1 MQHYDVVVIGGGH
14 NALVSAAYLAKA
26 GKKVLLLEKLDYL
39 GGAATSS
46 YTFEGIDAK
55 LSRYSY
61 LVSLLPQQIIDD
73 LGLDIKLAPRRYSSY
88 TPVPGSANGLLVDKE
103 NAIATKASFEAVGAA
118 ADYKTWNEFYS
129 RTEGLAKKL
138 FPTVLK
144 PLKTRAEV
152 KALVGADF
160 EDFFER
166 PIGEVIAKN
175 FNSDLVRGVVMTD
188 ALIGTFASNDDSDLD
203 ANRCFLYHVIGGGTG
218 DWNIPV
224 GGMGQVSGSIAQAA
238 KRLGAE
244 LITNAEVTSVSAN
257 RVVTYLQDGET
268 KSVSA
273 DFVLSGIARNQL
285 AKLLPE
291 VHPEQVQGAQIKVN
305 MLLRRLPKLKDP
317 GLSPEAAFGGTFH
330 INENFDQLQSA
341 YDQAA
346 QGSIPDPLPCEIYC
360 HSLTDPSILGPELQA
375 AGAQT
380 LTVFALHVPH
390 SLVAKIGNDEL
401 GTRAQEA
408 VLKSLNSVLA
418 EPIEDLIFVGPDG
431 QLCIETK
438 TTQDLEDALGLPGGN
453 IFHSPLSW
461 PFAEDDEDISSPE
474 ARWGVATGVDRIY
487 FCGSSA
493 KRGGAV
499 SGIGGHN
506 AAMAVLES

>member
-1 MQHYDVVVIGGGH
+1 MKHYDVVVIGGGH

-103 NAIATKASFEAVGAA
+103 NAVATKESFEAVGAA
-118 ADYKTWNEFYS
+118 ADYKTWNEFYA
-129 RTEGLAKKL
+129 RTESLAKKL
-138 FPTVLK
+138 FPTVLE
-144 PLKTRAEV
+144 PLRTRSEV
-152 KALVGADF
+152 QALVGSDF
-160 EDFFER
+160 ADFFER
-166 PIGEVIAKN
+166 PIGSVIAEN
-175 FNSDLVRGVVMTD
+175 FRSDLVRGVVMTD
-188 ALIGTFASNDDSDLD
+188 ALIGTFAANEDSGLD

-224 GGMGQVSGSIAQAA
+224 GGMGQVSGSIAKAA
-238 KRLGAE
+238 KRFGAE
-244 LITNAEVTSVSAN
+244 LATNAEVKSISTD
-257 RVVTYLQDGET
+257 RVVTYFQDGEG

-273 DFVLSGIARNQL
+273 DFVLSGIAKNQL
-285 AKLLPE
+285 AQLLPQI
-291 VHPEQVQGAQIKVN
+291 HPEKVQGAQVKVN

-317 GLSPEAAFGGTFH
+317 NLSPEAAFGGTFH

-346 QGSIPDPLPCEIYC
+346 QGSIPDTLPCEIYC
-360 HSLTDPSILGPELQA
+360 HSLTDPSILGQELQA

-401 GTRAQEA
+401 RAKAQEA

-418 EPIEDLIFVGPDG
+418 EPIEDLVFVGPDG

-461 PFAEDDEDISSPE
+461 PFAEDEEDLSSPE